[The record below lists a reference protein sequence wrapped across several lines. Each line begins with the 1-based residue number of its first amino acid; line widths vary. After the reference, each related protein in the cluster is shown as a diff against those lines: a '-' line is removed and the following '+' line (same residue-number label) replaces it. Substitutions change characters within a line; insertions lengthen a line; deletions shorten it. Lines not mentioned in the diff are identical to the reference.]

1 MSKSSI
7 FAIVAFSLMSFFLY
21 QGLYND
27 PKKVESPL
35 IGKEFPKFKL
45 NDLFLNTSH
54 DNDSFQDRRTIIN
67 VWASWCLECERE
79 HSHLIALSNNKN
91 FDLVG
96 INYKDNAD
104 DAKGWLNMR
113 GNPYR
118 IIIADF
124 SGVLVMPPNEA
135 EDDIDWALEKQKGEP
150 SSHKKMLAG
159 EFIGDLSGA
168 SKKVNLKSS

>member
-7 FAIVAFSLMSFFLY
+7 FAIVAFSFMSFFLY

-91 FDLVG
+91 FALGLNFARLHIFRKGYGYDNGLRYEDLEKKPISDG
-96 INYKDNAD
+96 IYFIDLYSKENK
-104 DAKGWLNMR
+104 
-113 GNPYR
+113 
-118 IIIADF
+118 III
-124 SGVLVMPPNEA
+124 
-135 EDDIDWALEKQKGEP
+135 
-150 SSHKKMLAG
+150 
-159 EFIGDLSGA
+159 
-168 SKKVNLKSS
+168 